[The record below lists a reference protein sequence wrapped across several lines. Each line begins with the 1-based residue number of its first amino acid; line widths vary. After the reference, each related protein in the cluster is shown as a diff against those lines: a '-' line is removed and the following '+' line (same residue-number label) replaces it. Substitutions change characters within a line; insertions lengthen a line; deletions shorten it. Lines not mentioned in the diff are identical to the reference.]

1 MNSLVQTVRVFSED
15 IGMGFGIETCA
26 MLVMEKGKIVK
37 SVGTE
42 LPGGKV
48 TKSLQEG
55 ESYKYLGILEADK
68 FLEEKIKLIVS
79 KEYIRRLRKVLKSR
93 LNGGNLFRGVNT
105 WAVSLF
111 RYSAAFVSWRKSE
124 LQATD
129 RKARR
134 LFTIY
139 GALHPK
145 SDGNRLYIPR
155 KEGGRGLISIE
166 DCVELA
172 IRGLEVYV
180 HGSEER
186 LIQAARGDKI
196 DGLEA
201 ASVLKRSKKEK
212 RLEDWEK
219 KVLHGQYL
227 RQTKEVRS
235 DQCWAWLQHGNLKR
249 ETESLIVA
257 AQNQSIRTNLVK
269 ARFDKSQ
276 GGSL

>member
-1 MNSLVQTVRVFSED
+1 M
-15 IGMGFGIETCA
+15 
-26 MLVMEKGKIVK
+26 
-37 SVGTE
+37 
-42 LPGGKV
+42 
-48 TKSLQEG
+48 
-55 ESYKYLGILEADK
+55 
-68 FLEEKIKLIVS
+68 
-79 KEYIRRLRKVLKSR
+79 
-93 LNGGNLFRGVNT
+93 
-105 WAVSLF
+105 
-111 RYSAAFVSWRKSE
+111 
-124 LQATD
+124 
-129 RKARR
+129 
-134 LFTIY
+134 FTIY

-145 SDGNRLYIPR
+145 LDVDRLYIPR

-212 RLEDWEK
+212 KLEDWEE

-235 DQCWAWLQHGNLKR
+235 DQC
-249 ETESLIVA
+249 
-257 AQNQSIRTNLVK
+257 
-269 ARFDKSQ
+269 
-276 GGSL
+276 